1 MNNLLNLLFLIMCG
15 MGAIGFVLSTT
26 LNDALAGTIA
36 MCLSAICFLAN
47 AYYPLFKDKK
57 NV

>member
-1 MNNLLNLLFLIMCG
+1 MNNLLNLLFIIMCG
-15 MGAIGFVLSTT
+15 MGAIGFMLSTT

-47 AYYPLFKDKK
+47 VYYPLFKTK
-57 NV
+57 N